1 MYIVPISSSIQ
12 PLNILSQNEMAAAGD
27 DKGIK
32 GPTFADVFREI
43 MGDMEDTQQVLNEDA
58 AQLIMGGIDDLH
70 TIYNH
75 ITKAQVAVETFVA
88 VKNACQQSYDQILQI
103 SM

>member
-1 MYIVPISSSIQ
+1 MYIVPISSSIE
-12 PLNILSQNEMAAAGD
+12 PLNILSQNEMAAAESKG
-27 DKGIK
+27 GIK

-58 AQLIMGGIDDLH
+58 ANIIMGGIDDLH

>member
-1 MYIVPISSSIQ
+1 MYIVPISSSIE
-12 PLNILSQNEMAAAGD
+12 PLNILSQNETAAAGD
-27 DKGIK
+27 TKGIK

-43 MGDMEDTQQVLNEDA
+43 AGDVTDTQQVLNEDA
-58 AQLIMGGIDDLH
+58 ANLIMGGIDDLH
-70 TIYNH
+70 TVYNH

-88 VKNACQQSYDQILQI
+88 VKNACQQSYDSIMQI

>member
-12 PLNILSQNEMAAAGD
+12 PLNILSQNEMAAAEAS
-27 DKGIK
+27 GIK
-32 GPTFADVFREI
+32 GPTFADVFKEI
-43 MGDMEDTQQVLNEDA
+43 IGDVQDTQQVLNEDA
-58 AQLIMGGIDDLH
+58 ANLVMGGIDDLH
-70 TIYNH
+70 TIYNN

-88 VKNACQQSYDQILQI
+88 VKNACQQSYDNIMQM